1 MTSIHQLIHGGAKRQ
16 PSLDEALA
24 ELVGTNS
31 RQHISNSELSSRS
44 ASPVAFGGLIDLMRS
59 ATPAAQGNVICE
71 ECKTLNRPG
80 ACYCKTC
87 MHKLPAY
94 FASADP
100 RPFVIW
106 RKREREEDAA
116 SALDLVAVCVVLILL
131 VLLTAN
137 IPVGR

>member
-1 MTSIHQLIHGGAKRQ
+1 MTSIHQRAKRQ
-16 PSLDEALA
+16 SSLDEALA

-31 RQHISNSELSSRS
+31 RQHISNSSRS

-100 RPFVIW
+100 QPFVIW
-106 RKREREEDAA
+106 RKREREREENAA

>member
-1 MTSIHQLIHGGAKRQ
+1 MTSIHQRAKRQ
-16 PSLDEALA
+16 SSLDEALA

-31 RQHISNSELSSRS
+31 RQHISNSSRS

-59 ATPAAQGNVICE
+59 ATPAAQGNVICK

-80 ACYCKTC
+80 TCYCKTC

-94 FASADP
+94 FASANP
-100 RPFVIW
+100 ATPFVIW
-106 RKREREEDAA
+106 REREREENTA
-116 SALDLVAVCVVLILL
+116 STFDLVAVCVVLILL